1 MPKSLVLFLVPLHCR
16 LIFMLKR
23 ARYLIVIL
31 TLWAGVS
38 EASVRATFDYKQFLI
53 PGQGYFLETLLSFDG
68 RTLDWAEVDSLHTQG
83 SVQATII
90 VSQGEDIIDFRK
102 TKINSPIQLKG
113 QSSDF
118 IDVQRFLLPRG
129 AYQLEIE
136 LIDLN
141 DPAQEKVTLNQQ
153 IEITLQETLP
163 CISSVTFV
171 QAYAK
176 AKESSE
182 LTKSGY
188 DLLPL
193 VSDFFPPEA
202 AKLVFYAEAYNT
214 ADFFGSDEKYLLTYA
229 LWGEDG
235 PLEETRKYLRKDA
248 GEVTPLL
255 EAIDISEVPQGNYQL
270 VIEVRTKENEE
281 VTSEAIGFYRAGQP
295 KSPFDDLQDDYA
307 ITPGMAFNNPDSMRE
322 YVSCLYPIARNVERN
337 TIRNL
342 EKGADMA
349 TLRSYFESFWMDRA
363 EENPLNEWM
372 YYVRE
377 VWKVDAMFATPVRKG
392 YDTDR
397 GRIWLQYG
405 EPNTRITRYNET
417 EVFPYEIWHYYKIG
431 RFNDKRFLFYSR
443 TVVNI
448 DFELLHSDMPGEVQ
462 NENWPHIMRSKNND
476 LRPTDTQLNRMN
488 PRDTYSR
495 DELEDLFYNPR

>member
-1 MPKSLVLFLVPLHCR
+1 
-16 LIFMLKR
+16 MLKS

-31 TLWAGVS
+31 ILCATTAQ
-38 EASVRATFDYKQFLI
+38 ASIRATFDYKQFLI
-53 PGQGYFLETLLSFDG
+53 PGEGFFLETLLSFDG
-68 RTLDWAEVDSLHTQG
+68 RTLDWVAVDSTQFQS
-83 SVQATII
+83 SVQATI
-90 VSQGEDIIDFRK
+90 VVTQGEDIIDFRK
-102 TKINSPIQLKG
+102 TKINSPIQVKG
-113 QSSDF
+113 DFVDF

-129 AYQLEIE
+129 KYALEIE
-136 LIDLN
+136 LVDLN
-141 DPAQEKVTLNQQ
+141 DPKQEKVTLNQ
-153 IEITLQETLP
+153 EIDIVLQETLP
-163 CISSVTFV
+163 CVSSVTFV

-176 AKESSE
+176 ATESSE

-202 AKLVFYAEAYNT
+202 GKLVFYAEAYNT
-214 ADFFGSDEKYLLTYA
+214 ERFFTEDDKYLLTYA
-229 LWGEDG
+229 LWGEEG
-235 PLEETRKYLRKDA
+235 PLEETRKYLRKDVA
-248 GEVTPLL
+248 PVTPLL
-255 EAIDISEVPQGNYQL
+255 EVMDISAVPEGNYQL
-270 VIEVRTKENEE
+270 VIEIRTKENEE
-281 VTSEAIGFYRAGQP
+281 VASEAIGFYRAGQP
-295 KSPFDDLQDDYA
+295 KSPFDELQDDYA
-307 ITPGMAFNNPDSMRE
+307 ITPGLAFNNPDSMRE

-342 EKGADMA
+342 EKGADMT
-349 TLRSYFESFWMDRA
+349 TLRSYFETFWMDRSPDD
-363 EENPLNEWM
+363 PLKEWM
-372 YYVRE
+372 YYVKE
-377 VWKVDAMFATPVRKG
+377 VWKVEAMFATPVRKG

-397 GRIWLQYG
+397 GRVWLQYG

-431 RFNDKRFLFYSR
+431 RFNNKRFLFYSR

-448 DFELLHSDMPGEVQ
+448 DFELLHSDVPGEVQ
-462 NENWPHIMRSKNND
+462 NENWPYIMRSKNND